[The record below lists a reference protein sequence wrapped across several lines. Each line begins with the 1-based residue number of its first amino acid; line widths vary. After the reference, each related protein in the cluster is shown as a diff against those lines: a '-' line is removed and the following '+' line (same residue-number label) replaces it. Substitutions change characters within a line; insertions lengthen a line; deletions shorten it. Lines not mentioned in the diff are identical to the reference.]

1 MSSVAETEGVDDSDI
16 IMFINDRTIHP
27 YDSPKSLGITVAD
40 IIGLFN
46 NFHDYTNYVNR
57 FV

>member
-1 MSSVAETEGVDDSDI
+1 MAETEGVDDSDI